1 MVFDEPDPDVN
12 KYLCE
17 LQNYSRSKDI
27 IFKRYVS
34 YDFCYNYFHNFKNK
48 EEIKDN
54 MELSCLQLGFYLASW
69 GLYRGSS
76 KQFLRSH
83 KIYVEV
89 ISRIADEKKLW
100 EVDVDT
106 YSEGNIC
113 RIIEFKKDIES
124 ILSDKFF
131 RLFFDPII
139 EKENYKD
146 KQKVSDTLI
155 TKIMMGTFGC
165 VPALDVN
172 FKEFIGYRDLNKES
186 LDKIHSYY
194 IQNRKI
200 IDKYHIKTLDVD
212 YNETENEYKKAR
224 LIDYVGFREGEEIL
238 KNKDLKRK
246 QKIEKT

>member
-1 MVFDEPDPDVN
+1 
-12 KYLCE
+12 
-17 LQNYSRSKDI
+17 
-27 IFKRYVS
+27 
-34 YDFCYNYFHNFKNK
+34 
-48 EEIKDN
+48 
-54 MELSCLQLGFYLASW
+54 
-69 GLYRGSS
+69 
-76 KQFLRSH
+76 
-83 KIYVEV
+83 
-89 ISRIADEKKLW
+89 
-100 EVDVDT
+100 
-106 YSEGNIC
+106 
-113 RIIEFKKDIES
+113 
-124 ILSDKFF
+124 
-131 RLFFDPII
+131 
-139 EKENYKD
+139 
-146 KQKVSDTLI
+146 
-155 TKIMMGTFGC
+155 MGTFGC